1 MRRTIWWDWEPFL
14 EILWTIFRNRH
25 ATGFGYWKRQRETW
39 NCVEP
44 FCWCCCRVLIVVVS
58 LFRVTCKARRSCRPW
73 RMGRACRLHGHG
85 FNSNRPNSFFALF
98 PLDGEANSE
107 AFRIRGDRSV
117 VCPRNSALDI
127 ELFKEDRDV
136 PPCNVRH
143 HDVVCD
149 GDRFCW
155 ISFQCFLFP
164 KKGGS
169 PFCFCLPR
177 PRRRIGSSHFL
188 LERSSLNGRIMK
200 RGIGNVCVCVCVCVW
215 KQIKNRTFLVFVC
228 LPRGAGIG
236 FIELAS
242 NLLAKKKGQHRK
254 RASKFVSIQIP

>member
-1 MRRTIWWDWEPFL
+1 
-14 EILWTIFRNRH
+14 
-25 ATGFGYWKRQRETW
+25 
-39 NCVEP
+39 
-44 FCWCCCRVLIVVVS
+44 
-58 LFRVTCKARRSCRPW
+58 
-73 RMGRACRLHGHG
+73 MGRACRLHGHG

-200 RGIGNVCVCVCVCVW
+200 RGIGNVCVCVCVSGNKLRIARFSCSSACLEGLESDSLNWRRICWPRKKDNIGNEQVNSFPY
-215 KQIKNRTFLVFVC
+215 KFLRNRPMITRFHSVKPSKINGNLRKA
-228 LPRGAGIG
+228 LP
-236 FIELAS
+236 
-242 NLLAKKKGQHRK
+242 K
-254 RASKFVSIQIP
+254 RMETK